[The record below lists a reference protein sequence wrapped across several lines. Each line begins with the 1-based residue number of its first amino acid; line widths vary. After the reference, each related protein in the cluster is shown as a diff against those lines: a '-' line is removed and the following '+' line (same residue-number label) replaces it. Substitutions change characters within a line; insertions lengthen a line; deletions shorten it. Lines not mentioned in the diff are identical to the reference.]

1 MYKIMLYKY
10 VCMSINVI
18 NNEEEA
24 VIRKNLLP
32 PIFIVPHTNFY
43 HMVIFFMFMTL
54 FQEVFF
60 SLFMC
65 LLTCF
70 LFKVII
76 TVCKI

>member
-32 PIFIVPHTNFY
+32 LIFIVPHTNFY

-60 SLFMC
+60 LYLCVF
-65 LLTCF
+65 
-70 LFKVII
+70 
-76 TVCKI
+76 